1 MIYSYCLV
9 VIVMGGRA
17 GAPAMHVYHTLE
29 LKGKKKRLY
38 LQEILWSARVIYSA
52 VRLSKE
58 AVSFS
63 EKLRLLRN

>member
-29 LKGKKKRLY
+29 LKGKKKK
-38 LQEILWSARVIYSA
+38 VIPSRNTL
-52 VRLSKE
+52 VCQSHL
-58 AVSFS
+58 FS
-63 EKLRLLRN
+63 CKT